1 MNAMYNKYAHLLTD
15 YCLNVQK
22 GDRVYVRTTY
32 LAEKL
37 VQELMREVTKAG
49 GHLITDI
56 QFQGQERFFIA
67 GLATSTRIYQPLK
80 ESCHSRV

>member
-1 MNAMYNKYAHLLTD
+1 MNVMYNKYAQLLTD

-56 QFQGQERFFIA
+56 QFQGQEDIFYSEA
-67 GLATSTRIYQPLK
+67 SQHQLEYVNPLRIM
-80 ESCHSRV
+80 

>member
-1 MNAMYNKYAHLLTD
+1 MPCITNTLLTD

-56 QFQGQERFFIA
+56 QFQGQEEIFFIA
-67 GLATSTRIYQPLK
+67 RPRSISSNTSTRLK
-80 ESCHSRV
+80 SCDSRV